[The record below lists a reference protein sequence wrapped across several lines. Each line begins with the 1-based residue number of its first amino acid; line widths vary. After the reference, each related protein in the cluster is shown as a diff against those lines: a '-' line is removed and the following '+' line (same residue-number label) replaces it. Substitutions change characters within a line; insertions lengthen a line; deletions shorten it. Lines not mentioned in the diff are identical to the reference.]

1 MNSHQITSFS
11 LDFVN
16 AFNKANKANNPY
28 IITQPT
34 CISFSGGRTS
44 DYMLYKVL
52 EANDGLPEMAK
63 VCFAN
68 TGKEM
73 IETLNFVNECSKQW
87 DVPITWLEYKYDD
100 DAANRFKLVDYET
113 SSREGEPFAEM
124 INQNGKP
131 FLPNPVMRIC
141 TVRLKIDVF
150 YRYLKS
156 LGWTE
161 WDNFV
166 GIRADEQRRVSKI
179 RANPSD
185 GRSGITREMPL
196 ADDNVTK
203 EMVGKFWREQSF
215 DLQLPNM
222 NGVTMHGNCD
232 LCFLKSANQIQSLIN
247 EKPERAIW
255 WAKMEQ
261 TIESKTKEFGSHA
274 RFRKDRPS
282 YSQMYEF
289 SKQQMNMFDLNEE
302 AIPCFCGD

>member
-44 DYMLYKVL
+44 AYMLYKVL

-87 DVPITWLEYKYDD
+87 DVPITWLDYKYDD

>member
-44 DYMLYKVL
+44 AYMLYKVL